1 MQRKVALVTGANKG
15 IGLATVAQL
24 AKLEPSTLVLLGS
37 RDLERGQEAVRG
49 LQEKENLQNVQLL
62 RIDLDDEAVI
72 KEAAESVRKEFGGL
86 DVLINNAGMAY
97 KGDAFNEEVART
109 TINTNFFGTLNVCDA
124 FLPLIRPYGR
134 VVNVSSRA
142 GSLKRLQNDKLREQ
156 FTDETLTI
164 VQHPFFIFSLL
175 RLLFLWPHLY
185 FCPLFLTYKP
195 YQSQLCELM
204 NKFVEDVKNER
215 CEEEGWP
222 RNTYGVS
229 KAGVSALTRVL
240 ARQEKREGILINAC
254 CPGWCRTDMAG
265 PSATR
270 SAEQGAEVAVWLAT
284 RPKEETRTGMFFA
297 DNEPIEF

>member
-37 RDLERGQEAVRG
+37 RDPERGQEAVRG
-49 LQEKENLQNVQLL
+49 LQEKENLQNVQAL

-142 GSLKRLQNDKLREQ
+142 GSLKRLQNDKLREK

-164 VQHPFFIFSLL
+164 
-175 RLLFLWPHLY
+175 
-185 FCPLFLTYKP
+185 
-195 YQSQLCELM
+195 SQLCELM

-240 ARQEKREGILINAC
+240 ARQEKREDILINAC